1 MAITVGGAGGGRR
14 SRGVAPM
21 AEINVTP
28 FVDVA
33 LVLLIIFMITAHA
46 MDSGID
52 IEVPKTRT
60 VASTTKELP
69 VVSISKTGDLYLG
82 KDGININELVDAIHK
97 RYPGQTAVYI
107 KADRLTTMD
116 VSVPVMHIL
125 GEAKL
130 GVSIVTQLE
139 DQHGTNQGRRR

>member
-1 MAITVGGAGGGRR
+1 
-14 SRGVAPM
+14 M

-60 VASTTKELP
+60 VATTTKELP
-69 VVSISKTGDLYLG
+69 VVSITKTGDLFLG
-82 KDGININELVDAIHK
+82 KEPININKLVDAIHA
-97 RYPGQTAVYI
+97 RYPGETAVYI

-116 VSVPVMHIL
+116 VSVPVMSTL
-125 GEAKL
+125 GNAKF
-130 GVSIVTQLE
+130 GISVVTQLE
-139 DQHGTNQGRRR
+139 DQGRRR